1 MPVGSRMGPPEKQ
14 SCVVISGTRG
24 RTSTRAWARHAVLPL
39 RLRRPVVFSHNEAG
53 LDERA
58 RPDVALP
65 DHLREV
71 SASHRLRGA
80 AVTCRNVIG
89 VPSAAAEKVTKCGLD
104 PSSSS

>member
-1 MPVGSRMGPPEKQ
+1 
-14 SCVVISGTRG
+14 
-24 RTSTRAWARHAVLPL
+24 
-39 RLRRPVVFSHNEAG
+39 

-104 PSSSS
+104 AIQLLGGNGYDNDYPTGRLLRDAELSEIGAGTSEIRRMVIGRELFEKIA